1 MGDGPF
7 TPDQQRIINLLL
19 QAQITWRRI
28 LNAHGVRI
36 RAIQELLIRKGIT
49 TPQELEQISNEVAAM
64 AAVEQAVGP
73 HPEALEEKLRRLMQ
87 GEALEEA

>member
-1 MGDGPF
+1 MGIF
-7 TPDQQRIINLLL
+7 TPEQQRIINVLLE
-19 QAQITWRRI
+19 AHITWRR
-28 LNAHGVRI
+28 LFNAHGARI
-36 RAIQELLIRKGIT
+36 RAIQEILFQKGVT
-49 TPQELEQISNEVAAM
+49 TAQELEQISKEVAAM